1 LKNMKTNTSRTFVMG
16 LILTLLI
23 ASNHSQAAAPDLR
36 LEQILDR
43 IEKRYAGK
51 GFKADFI
58 QETTEKAMGISDFA
72 TGKVYVRFPGKMRWE
87 YEKPEKRIFITDG
100 QKLWVYLPADNQVQI
115 ASAPVFFRDGK
126 GASFLSDIK
135 LIRQKFEIT
144 LEKSTEDFF
153 YELNLVPIEKTL
165 DVSKV
170 HLSVTRNTFT
180 IVRVITYNSYGDENR
195 IEQVNLQF
203 DVPLDD
209 ALFSFAIPKGA
220 DVVKIDD

>member
-1 LKNMKTNTSRTFVMG
+1 
-16 LILTLLI
+16 
-23 ASNHSQAAAPDLR
+23 
-36 LEQILDR
+36 
-43 IEKRYAGK
+43 
-51 GFKADFI
+51 
-58 QETTEKAMGISDFA
+58 MGISDFA

>member
-1 LKNMKTNTSRTFVMG
+1 MKTITRRTFIMG

-23 ASNHSQAAAPDLR
+23 ASNHSQAAAPDLS